1 MCELSVKGQLARFAH
16 GRADVGGVMQPDQLT
31 AQLLAELLGI
41 GALGLAI
48 LWQPRHRCRWEHC
61 PHHGKTVREE
71 IRLDREL
78 HDREDR

>member
-1 MCELSVKGQLARFAH
+1 
-16 GRADVGGVMQPDQLT
+16 MQADQLT

-41 GALGLAI
+41 AAFALVI
-48 LWQPRHRCRWEHC
+48 FWQPKHSCRWQHC

-78 HDREDR
+78 REREASRTESER

>member
-1 MCELSVKGQLARFAH
+1 ML
-16 GRADVGGVMQPDQLT
+16 PDQVT

-41 GALGLAI
+41 GALAVAI

-78 HDREDR
+78 QEVREREGGRSDSDR

>member
-1 MCELSVKGQLARFAH
+1 
-16 GRADVGGVMQPDQLT
+16 MQADQLT

-41 GALGLAI
+41 AAFALVI
-48 LWQPRHRCRWEHC
+48 LWQPKHSCRWQHC

-78 HDREDR
+78 REREASRTESER

>member
-1 MCELSVKGQLARFAH
+1 MTVNEEAT
-16 GRADVGGVMQPDQLT
+16 MQPEQLT

-48 LWQPRHRCRWEHC
+48 LWQPKHTCRWQHC

-71 IRLDREL
+71 IRLEREL
-78 HDREDR
+78 LERDASRRESDR

>member
-1 MCELSVKGQLARFAH
+1 
-16 GRADVGGVMQPDQLT
+16 MQADQLT

-41 GALGLAI
+41 AAFALVVF
-48 LWQPRHRCRWEHC
+48 WQPKHSCRWQHC

-78 HDREDR
+78 REREASRTESER

>member
-1 MCELSVKGQLARFAH
+1 MQL
-16 GRADVGGVMQPDQLT
+16 DQLT

-48 LWQPRHRCRWEHC
+48 LWQPRHSCRWQHC

-71 IRLDREL
+71 IRLEREL
-78 HDREDR
+78 REHEAGRTESDR